1 MRSSNIFA
9 KGELAFGFCDRCDQR
24 YPLQELEEQWV
35 NRQPTGLR
43 VCHTCMD
50 IDHEQL
56 RTDELPSG
64 DAVALRNP
72 RPDKNLSE
80 SRGLFGWNP
89 VLGMEA
95 AASLG
100 NCSITT

>member
-1 MRSSNIFA
+1 MRSSNVFA
-9 KGELAFGFCDRCDQR
+9 QGKRAFGFCDRCSFR
-24 YPLQELEEQWV
+24 FPLADLQWQWV
-35 NRQPTGLR
+35 NRQQTGLK
-43 VCHTCMD
+43 VCDQCLD

-56 RTDELPSG
+56 RTDELPG
-64 DAVALRNP
+64 ADAIALRDP

-95 AASLG
+95 GSYLG
-100 NCSITT
+100 KV